1 MPLVSLCMIVR
12 NEEAVLERC
21 LDSVAELVDEII
33 LVDTGSTDDTKKIAS
48 KFSAKIYDFPWRD
61 DFSAARNY
69 AVAQAV
75 GDYWFW
81 LDADDVVE
89 GENQEKLR
97 RILSHPDAD
106 VVFLPYQLSF
116 DENGNPQMISHRERI
131 FRRSAKFR
139 WEGAVHEAIVPRGKV
154 RYGDAAI
161 SHRKIG
167 AGSPDRNLHIYQQKL
182 MRGENFSPRE
192 QYYYARELYDHRAYR
207 AALPVLE
214 QFLRDGKGW
223 APDCMGACLLCGNCY
238 RKLKQPAQ
246 ALKSLL
252 RALEYGAP
260 TPELCC
266 ELGAVFLDQ
275 EQYPTAIF
283 WYQLAMEVGEDSREG
298 FRVQACCDYIPAM
311 QLCVCYDRMGDTFSA
326 AAYNELAG
334 SVRPK
339 DAAVAFNRRYF
350 AEKGIQ
356 FHDAENH
363 KRKEL

>member
-97 RILSHPDAD
+97 RILAHPDAD

-116 DENGNPQMISHRERI
+116 DEDGKPQMISCRERI
-131 FRRSAKFR
+131 FRRSVKFQ

-182 MRGENFSPRE
+182 MCGENFSPRE

-283 WYQLAMEVGEDSREG
+283 WYQLAMEVVRITERDYVCRRSAII
-298 FRVQACCDYIPAM
+298 FRRCSSVSAM
-311 QLCVCYDRMGDTFSA
+311 TGWGTLFPQRHIM
-326 AAYNELAG
+326 N
-334 SVRPK
+334 
-339 DAAVAFNRRYF
+339 
-350 AEKGIQ
+350 
-356 FHDAENH
+356 
-363 KRKEL
+363 

>member
-97 RILSHPDAD
+97 RILAHPDAD

-116 DENGNPQMISHRERI
+116 DEDGKPQMISCRERI
-131 FRRSAKFR
+131 FRRSVKFQ

-182 MRGENFSPRE
+182 MCGENFSPRE

-214 QFLRDGKGW
+214 QFLLDGKGW

-238 RKLKQPAQ
+238 RKLKQPA
-246 ALKSLL
+246 
-252 RALEYGAP
+252 
-260 TPELCC
+260 
-266 ELGAVFLDQ
+266 
-275 EQYPTAIF
+275 
-283 WYQLAMEVGEDSREG
+283 
-298 FRVQACCDYIPAM
+298 
-311 QLCVCYDRMGDTFSA
+311 
-326 AAYNELAG
+326 
-334 SVRPK
+334 
-339 DAAVAFNRRYF
+339 
-350 AEKGIQ
+350 
-356 FHDAENH
+356 
-363 KRKEL
+363 

>member
-1 MPLVSLCMIVR
+1 MIVR

-89 GENQEKLR
+89 GENREKLR
-97 RILSHPDAD
+97 RILAHPDAD

-116 DENGNPQMISHRERI
+116 DEDGKPQMISCRERI
-131 FRRSAKFR
+131 FRRSVKFQ

-182 MRGENFSPRE
+182 MRGENFSPQRTVLLR
-192 QYYYARELYDHRAYR
+192 QRTVRPPCLSGSTSGTGTVFAGWKGLGTGLHGSVS
-207 AALPVLE
+207 AL
-214 QFLRDGKGW
+214 
-223 APDCMGACLLCGNCY
+223 
-238 RKLKQPAQ
+238 RKLLPKTETA
-246 ALKSLL
+246 
-252 RALEYGAP
+252 GA
-260 TPELCC
+260 
-266 ELGAVFLDQ
+266 G
-275 EQYPTAIF
+275 
-283 WYQLAMEVGEDSREG
+283 
-298 FRVQACCDYIPAM
+298 
-311 QLCVCYDRMGDTFSA
+311 
-326 AAYNELAG
+326 
-334 SVRPK
+334 
-339 DAAVAFNRRYF
+339 
-350 AEKGIQ
+350 AEKPAACAGIRCA
-356 FHDAENH
+356 DAGA
-363 KRKEL
+363 LL